1 MKNLTQFVKNLLPYW
16 IKRRVVLLVRF
27 LFSRKTVVVILSS
40 MRAGS
45 TLLKALIAEAPEA
58 SHLQETDFRKFYS
71 EKHGFD
77 DRIYQLSKKRI
88 LVMKL
93 PYAFHDMA
101 KVRPCPKGRNVKII
115 VLVRDVYGV
124 VESIEKRKA
133 EMESS
138 HMTKSDLV
146 DYWCESYESILKS
159 LDSVNANLLFI
170 RYEDLTANP
179 KEITKKIFQF
189 IGSKKKDGVENYRAP
204 KDFEWRWGFDD
215 GGENIKKLTV
225 TKSFVKAEEDDKELL
240 RIIEH
245 SPRVRSLRKKFG
257 YIQEDLTVEKIND
270 QSVNYYS

>member
-1 MKNLTQFVKNLLPYW
+1 MRYLEFMKNPTQRIKDLLPYW
-16 IKRRVVLLVRF
+16 IKRGAVLLIRF
-27 LFSRKTVVVILSS
+27 LFYRKTIVVILSS

-93 PYAFHDMA
+93 PYAFHDMR
-101 KVRPCPKGRNVKII
+101 KVRPCPKGQNVKII

-124 VESIEKRKA
+124 VGSIERRKE

-138 HMTKSDLV
+138 HMTKNDLV

-159 LDSVNANLLFI
+159 LETVSAGLFFV
-170 RYEDLTANP
+170 RYEDLTATP
-179 KEITKKIFQF
+179 KEITKEIFRF
-189 IGSKKKDGVENYRAP
+189 IGSKRKDGVENYRGP

-215 GGENIKKLTV
+215 GGENISKLTV
-225 TKSFVKAEEDDKELL
+225 MKSLGKSEQDDEELL
-240 RIIEH
+240 RIVRH
-245 SPRVRSLRKKFG
+245 SPRVRSLRRKFG
-257 YIQEDLTVEKIND
+257 YIQEGIK
-270 QSVNYYS
+270 Q

>member
-1 MKNLTQFVKNLLPYW
+1 MKNLTQLVKDLLPYW
-16 IKRRVVLLVRF
+16 IKRRAVLLIRF
-27 LFSRKTVVVILSS
+27 LFYRKTIVVILSS

-77 DRIYQLSKKRI
+77 DRIYRLSEKRI

-101 KVRPCPKGRNVKII
+101 EVRPCPKGRNVKII
-115 VLVRDVYGV
+115 VLVRDVYSV
-124 VESIEKRKA
+124 VESIWKRKE
-133 EMESS
+133 EMQSS

-159 LDSVNANLLFI
+159 IEPVSADLFFV
-170 RYEDLTANP
+170 RYEDLTTNP
-179 KEITKKIFQF
+179 REITKKIFRF
-189 IGSKKKDGVENYRAP
+189 IGSKKGGGVENYHEP

-215 GGENIKKLTV
+215 GGGNIKKLTV
-225 TKSFVKAEEDDKELL
+225 IKSLGNPEQDDKELL
-240 RIIEH
+240 QIIEQ
-245 SPRVRSLRKKFG
+245 SPRVHSLRKKFG
-257 YIQEDLTVEKIND
+257 YIQK
-270 QSVNYYS
+270 